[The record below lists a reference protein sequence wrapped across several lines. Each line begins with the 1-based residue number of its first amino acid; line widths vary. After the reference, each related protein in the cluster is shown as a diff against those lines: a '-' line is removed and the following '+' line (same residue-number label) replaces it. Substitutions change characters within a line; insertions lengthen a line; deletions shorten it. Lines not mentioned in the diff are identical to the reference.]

1 MFLKQEV
8 NKEQKDRKN
17 RLTRASLKLSQ
28 ILKNYFQTSLYFFN
42 NIIAVITPII
52 QQRIFLKLKLIIFT
66 PIPSNRF

>member
-28 ILKNYFQTSLYFFN
+28 ILKNYLSYFIN
-42 NIIAVITPII
+42 KKEEHLNYENL
-52 QQRIFLKLKLIIFT
+52 FLKEFVLAMFITCVL
-66 PIPSNRF
+66 SYEVS